1 VRARLLIV
9 PAVFAAAAAA
19 HTQPPPPP
27 PLYPDVRSQVIPPAP
42 AVPAPVVTAEKSLE
56 KMLDQLEGLR
66 TRKADLEKQEQEL
79 MKEVRKLLEKQD
91 ERVKRLG
98 VVPPAPPLASAPPPV
113 VPAGPPPPGLI
124 VPVGLPELP
133 AVPAGKR

>member
-9 PAVFAAAAAA
+9 PAVFAAAAVA

-27 PLYPDVRSQVIPPAP
+27 FIPDVRTQL
-42 AVPAPVVTAEKSLE
+42 VPATPSVPAAPPLLPLVAGEKSLE

-66 TRKADLEKQEQEL
+66 VRKADLEKQEQEL
-79 MKEVRKLLEKQD
+79 MTEVRKLLEKQD

-98 VVPPAPPLASAPPPV
+98 VVSPPLAV
-113 VPAGPPPPGLI
+113 PPPPAVVPTGLT
-124 VPVGLPELP
+124 LPPYPLP
-133 AVPAGKR
+133 KKN

>member
-9 PAVFAAAAAA
+9 PAVFAAAAAVA

-27 PLYPDVRSQVIPPAP
+27 LIPDVRTQL
-42 AVPAPVVTAEKSLE
+42 VPATPSVPAAPPLLPLVAGEKSLE

-66 TRKADLEKQEQEL
+66 VRKADLEKQEQEL
-79 MKEVRKLLEKQD
+79 MTEVRKLLEKQD

-98 VVPPAPPLASAPPPV
+98 VVSPPLAV
-113 VPAGPPPPGLI
+113 PPPPAVVPTGLT
-124 VPVGLPELP
+124 LPPYPLP
-133 AVPAGKR
+133 KKN